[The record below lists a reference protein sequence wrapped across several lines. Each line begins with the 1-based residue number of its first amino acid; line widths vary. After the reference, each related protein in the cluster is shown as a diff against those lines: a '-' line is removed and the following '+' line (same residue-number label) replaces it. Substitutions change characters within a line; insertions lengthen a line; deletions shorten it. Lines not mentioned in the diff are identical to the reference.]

1 MLCEG
6 QVVVAIHDVHSEAEG
21 YLQVWQGGELEV
33 LYVGSGVREEE
44 GWIYGQK
51 IYGKEEG
58 WVRGADVAAR
68 WTVVATSSYSGSA
81 EGYISCQE
89 GELLRVLYKGNTHE
103 EKGWLWVASVLS
115 ENGKKEG
122 WLPEKHVKP
131 VEEQREVLAVATLS
145 RSGSAPQKT
154 GGTKYTEKADAVEVG
169 SRAANVGGCIPSS
182 RVNSFEIQ
190 AQLMSESRVA
200 MQTNAL
206 QQDAGPNANA
216 EVTRQVHTVTF
227 GLENMDSRLY
237 DMCAGQGAHIQ
248 VEEKVLDA
256 ALKRRKIDADV
267 ILDARMFPDPDSQ
280 NLRRHSGRH
289 HGIITRLC
297 EHRNFDGW
305 LWHAKQ
311 VILRACQRKC
321 AQVGMDRKA
330 WCVTVALY
338 CRSGKHRSVAGARI
352 IEHILASAGF
362 ESVPVTHLSQSRWGS
377 SMCKGMCFECQN
389 PPPELQDVLN
399 RAYEKWQKF
408 GA

>member
-1 MLCEG
+1 M
-6 QVVVAIHDVHSEAEG
+6 H
-21 YLQVWQGGELEV
+21 
-33 LYVGSGVREEE
+33 
-44 GWIYGQK
+44 
-51 IYGKEEG
+51 
-58 WVRGADVAAR
+58 
-68 WTVVATSSYSGSA
+68 
-81 EGYISCQE
+81 
-89 GELLRVLYKGNTHE
+89 
-103 EKGWLWVASVLS
+103 
-115 ENGKKEG
+115 
-122 WLPEKHVKP
+122 
-131 VEEQREVLAVATLS
+131 
-145 RSGSAPQKT
+145 
-154 GGTKYTEKADAVEVG
+154 
-169 SRAANVGGCIPSS
+169 
-182 RVNSFEIQ
+182 
-190 AQLMSESRVA
+190 
-200 MQTNAL
+200 TNAL

-216 EVTRQVHTVTF
+216 EVTRQVHMVTF
-227 GLENMDSRLY
+227 GLENMDSHLY

-248 VEEKVLDA
+248 VEEKVLHA
-256 ALKRRKIDADV
+256 ACKRRKIDADV

-280 NLRRHSGRH
+280 NLTRHSGRH
-289 HGIITRLC
+289 HRIITRLC

-305 LWHAKQ
+305 LRHAKQ